1 MYRAVLVSLL
11 LAPFIL
17 SCASAPVEPVK
28 YGYEKDAIEL
38 HLKADKQLNYK
49 DKKAHAL
56 VICVYQLM
64 NPNAFNQLAGSRNGL
79 YSLLE
84 CSVFD
89 PAGVAVSRQIVVS
102 PGKDMD
108 VKLDRAEGARYVA
121 LVAGYYTIEKEKIT
135 RLYQIPE
142 ITERS
147 GFLWLK
153 KNTRPDKLDISLILA
168 PRQLQDPKADGEDGP
183 AKEPVPEKETKP
195 AKKKGSKG

>member
-1 MYRAVLVSLL
+1 MNRGWIMRRAVLVCLFF
-11 LAPFIL
+11 APFFF

-64 NPNAFNQLAGSRNGL
+64 SPNAFNQLAGSRGGL

-89 PAGVAVSRQIVVS
+89 PAGVAVSKQVVVS
-102 PGKDMD
+102 PGKGMD
-108 VKLDRAEGARYVA
+108 IKLDRAEGAKYVA
-121 LVAGYYTIEKEKIT
+121 LVAGYYTIDKEKIT
-135 RLYQIPE
+135 RLYKIPE

-147 GFLWLK
+147 GFLWLNK
-153 KNTRPDKLDISLILA
+153 TTRPDKLDIDLILA
-168 PRQLQDPKADGEDGP
+168 PRQLQDPP
-183 AKEPVPEKETKP
+183 TEKEAKP
-195 AKKKGSKG
+195 